1 MSDEQGGGG
10 LLILTIGLLLAL
22 HNANRFGIAVLFG
35 PLRVRYRGAYAAVGN
50 LFSAYPLAYAC
61 SQIPVGFLA
70 DRMDPRRLILL
81 GTAGATV
88 AGVVFALTD
97 TYGVGVAARLVAGV
111 CGAMIYTPAMTFGI
125 GSFPAAR
132 RGAALGAAYAG
143 VGLGTATS
151 LAALPV
157 LVEWLGLS
165 GALLCLAGF
174 AAVMTVVT
182 PLGLDIRKKDRPRGR
197 STPGSLLRQRGFLYL
212 LGFSFLGFFN
222 IYALLTWLPAYLSDG
237 LGVSPARAG
246 ALAAL
251 VNISMTISSPLVG
264 KLSDLMSSRRP
275 ILRIGALCGVAAFV
289 ILATTRAV
297 SLVLA
302 AGVLA
307 GIASAMTTAPMM
319 LFASERFGAGAAGL
333 AVGMVNAVGQT
344 GSSLSGVV
352 FGPLLDAT
360 GSFGSI
366 WWSCIP
372 IGLVRFALLEMIR
385 DEAGSGSTI
394 LKAESS

>member
-1 MSDEQGGGG
+1 MTDEQGGCG
-10 LLILTIGLLLAL
+10 LLIVTIGLLLAL
-22 HNANRFGIAVLFG
+22 HNANRFGIAGLLG

-61 SQIPVGFLA
+61 SQVPVGFLA
-70 DRMDPRRLILL
+70 DRMDPRRLIVL

-97 TYGVGVAARLVAGV
+97 TYGVGVAARLVAGA

-125 GSFPAAR
+125 GSFPASS
-132 RGAALGAAYAG
+132 RGAALGTAYVG

-174 AAVMTVVT
+174 AAVMTAVT

-197 STPGSLLRQRGFLYL
+197 STPGSLLRQRGFLCL

-222 IYALLTWLPAYLSDG
+222 VYALLTWLPAYLSDG

-251 VNISMTISSPLVG
+251 VNISMAVSSPLVG
-264 KLSDLMSSRRP
+264 KLSDLMSSRRL
-275 ILRIGALCGVAAFV
+275 ILRIGALCGVAAFA

-297 SLVLA
+297 SLVVV

-307 GIASAMTTAPMM
+307 GIASSMTTAPMM
-319 LFASERFGAGAAGL
+319 VFASECFGAGAAGL

-352 FGPLLDAT
+352 FGQLLDAT

-385 DEAGSGSTI
+385 DEAGPRSTI
-394 LKAESS
+394 L